1 MKIQGPEYVT
11 TQSTS
16 DTILEPEHGF
26 KTHYQSLK
34 RVCLYTQHLF
44 MSMYKGEYRS
54 RMADHWGGFCYE

>member
-26 KTHYQSLK
+26 KTHY
-34 RVCLYTQHLF
+34 
-44 MSMYKGEYRS
+44 
-54 RMADHWGGFCYE
+54 